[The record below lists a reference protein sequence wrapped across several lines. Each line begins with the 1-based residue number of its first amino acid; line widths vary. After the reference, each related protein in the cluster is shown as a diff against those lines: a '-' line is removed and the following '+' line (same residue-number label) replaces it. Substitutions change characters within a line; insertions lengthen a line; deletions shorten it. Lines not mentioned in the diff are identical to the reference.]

1 MSSVLNSV
9 ETGVETGITAKPPGN
24 GSATLDPATQAV
36 WRALATVTDP
46 EIPVLNI
53 VEMGLVREV
62 SVSSSTA
69 ADAAAAGPA
78 AHARPATGSSVR
90 VIITPT
96 FSGCP
101 ALHVIEENVASAVRA
116 AGFSQVEVTSRLSP
130 PWSTDEM
137 TDDARRKLEEFG
149 IAPPQPHGGLLQ
161 IALDAPVRCPRCGHP
176 DTRLRNPFGSA
187 LCREIRTCQGCHET
201 FERFKPL

>member
-1 MSSVLNSV
+1 MQPPVHSDPVL
-9 ETGVETGITAKPPGN
+9 ER
-24 GSATLDPATQAV
+24 V
-36 WRALATVTDP
+36 WEALTTVYDP

-62 SVSSSTA
+62 AHIGATADTPDSSH
-69 ADAAAAGPA
+69 DG
-78 AHARPATGSSVR
+78 GNVR
-90 VIITPT
+90 VVITPT

-101 ALHVIEENVASAVRA
+101 ALAVIEANVATAVRG
-116 AGFSQVEVTSRLSP
+116 AGVEHVEVSTRLSP

-137 TDDARRKLEEFG
+137 TDEARRKLEEFG

-187 LCREIRTCQGCHET
+187 LCREIRTCQACEET
-201 FERFKPL
+201 FEAFKPL

>member
-1 MSSVLNSV
+1 MRSVFTPVTTNQADRWA
-9 ETGVETGITAKPPGN
+9 TA
-24 GSATLDPATQAV
+24 LDPAAQTV

-62 SVSSSTA
+62 SFRDGHAVSA
-69 ADAAAAGPA
+69 ADAATPDEG
-78 AHARPATGSSVR
+78 ATATTSTVH
-90 VIITPT
+90 VVITPT

-101 ALHVIEENVASAVRA
+101 ALHVIEENVASAVRD
-116 AGFSQVEVTSRLSP
+116 AGFMAVEVSSRLSP
-130 PWSTDEM
+130 PWSTDDM
-137 TDDARRKLEEFG
+137 TEEARRKLEAFG

>member
-1 MSSVLNSV
+1 MNSVLNSV
-9 ETGVETGITAKPPGN
+9 TTYEPGARPR
-24 GSATLDPATQAV
+24 SLDAAERTV
-36 WRALATVTDP
+36 WQALATVTDP

-62 SVSSSTA
+62 NVGSAAASASGANIVSSS
-69 ADAAAAGPA
+69 D
-78 AHARPATGSSVR
+78 AHAQADTGTVH
-90 VIITPT
+90 VVITPT

-116 AGFSQVEVTSRLSP
+116 AGFPQVEVVSRLSP

-137 TDDARRKLEEFG
+137 TEDARRKLEEFG

>member
-1 MSSVLNSV
+1 MERAIDPRTTEPRNTDPVL
-9 ETGVETGITAKPPGN
+9 ER
-24 GSATLDPATQAV
+24 V
-36 WRALATVTDP
+36 WEALTTVHDP

-53 VEMGLVREV
+53 VEMGLVRMVERV
-62 SVSSSTA
+62 Q
-69 ADAAAAGPA
+69 AAAKG
-78 AHARPATGSSVR
+78 ATVGEGDGVR
-90 VIITPT
+90 VVITPT

-101 ALHVIEENVASAVRA
+101 ALDVIAANVATAVRA
-116 AGFSQVEVTSRLSP
+116 AGVENVEVSTRLSP

-137 TDDARRKLEEFG
+137 TDEARRKLEEFG

-187 LCREIRTCQGCHET
+187 LCREIRTCQACEET
-201 FERFKPL
+201 FEAFKPL

>member
-1 MSSVLNSV
+1 MNSVLNSV
-9 ETGVETGITAKPPGN
+9 TTYEPGARPR
-24 GSATLDPATQAV
+24 SLDAAERTV
-36 WRALATVTDP
+36 WQALATVTDP

-62 SVSSSTA
+62 NVGSAAASASGANIVSSS
-69 ADAAAAGPA
+69 D
-78 AHARPATGSSVR
+78 AHAQADTGTVH
-90 VIITPT
+90 VVITPT

-101 ALHVIEENVASAVRA
+101 ALHVIEENVASAVRD
-116 AGFSQVEVTSRLSP
+116 AGFPQVEVTSRLSP

-137 TDDARRKLEEFG
+137 TDVARRKLEEFG